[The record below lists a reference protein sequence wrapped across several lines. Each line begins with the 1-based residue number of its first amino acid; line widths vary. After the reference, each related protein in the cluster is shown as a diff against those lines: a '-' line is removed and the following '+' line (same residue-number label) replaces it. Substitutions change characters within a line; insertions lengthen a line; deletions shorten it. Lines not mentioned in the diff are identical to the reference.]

1 MDYRMNKVKNI
12 ITKFLNWLRKSTI
25 LKIGLIVTGV
35 SITSLIL
42 AIVIGFMV
50 IREHGKNNLYNTN
63 SSDNINFG
71 QLTTDEDVE
80 IEIDLD
86 NMGESENES
95 IESVTHES
103 TTTPASGESVNNN
116 ETTKPSTP
124 KPTPPSQEE
133 YEPVETVTGNVIQGN
148 DNDDYDI
155 MYKGKKYIYNK
166 DILTLLILG
175 IDKDSKAVKAKDGI
189 SGGQSDGIYLVVM
202 NPDTHKI
209 DLITVHRDTIAKLW
223 IYDKEGNFVQ
233 TGRAQICLQHGFGDG
248 MELSNERAKN
258 AISTLFYGLPI
269 HSVTSVNMGAIPELN
284 DAIGGV
290 SIQALESFSRN
301 GYTFEQGKTYT
312 LKGMSAYAY
321 VRFRDTTQHYTASK
335 RLERQKQY
343 LSEAMNQ
350 GITAIKDDPGIVVDI
365 YNIIKDYVVTDLS
378 VDEMLYLAT
387 EASGYTLGK
396 IYTPTGT
403 VDTSRKYERY
413 YLDTAAFEELIVN
426 IFYEEVK

>member
-1 MDYRMNKVKNI
+1 MDYEMNKIKNKI
-12 ITKFLNWLRKSTI
+12 LSGIDRIRQSRF
-25 LKIGLIVTGV
+25 LKIGLIPACV

-42 AIVIGFMV
+42 VIAIGFIV
-50 IREHGKNNLYNTN
+50 IREHGKNNLYNAN
-63 SSDNINFG
+63 SSDGINWG
-71 QLTTDEDVE
+71 QYSTDEDVE

-86 NMGESENES
+86 NMGEPENE
-95 IESVTHES
+95 IIDNVTHE
-103 TTTPASGESVNNN
+103 TTATPTLGEYVNTNG
-116 ETTKPSTP
+116 TTGPSTH
-124 KPTPPSQEE
+124 KPTLPSEE
-133 YEPVETVTGNVIQGN
+133 DYEPVETVTGNIIQGN

-155 MYKGKKYIYNK
+155 IYNEKKYIYNE

-202 NPDTHKI
+202 NPDTKKI

-290 SIQALESFSRN
+290 SLQSLESFSRN

-312 LKGMSAYAY
+312 LNGMSAYAY
-321 VRFRDTTQHYTASK
+321 VRFRDITQHYTASK

-343 LSEAMNQ
+343 LSEAMKQ
-350 GITAIKDDPGIVVDI
+350 GIAAIKDDPGIVVDI

-396 IYTPTGT
+396 TYTPAGT
-403 VDTSRKYERY
+403 IDTSRTYERY